1 MLSLLDNAKGKS
13 GAIFKIQYSE
23 GVQVV
28 CVGVCVYTRCAAD
41 SFQQSKVIFDD
52 MNSKNNITQ

>member
-28 CVGVCVYTRCAAD
+28 CVGVCVYTRCAA
-41 SFQQSKVIFDD
+41 IH
-52 MNSKNNITQ
+52 TQ